1 MANSIPNFPGQDQLS
16 GDTRALML
24 DLAAG
29 EVITAFESKTIMR
42 DKHQTRTLSNGK
54 SVKFPAIWRAGGGYH
69 TPGTEITG
77 RKIAHTE
84 IKVEPDDKLVSD
96 VFVADIDE
104 ILNHFDV
111 RQPYTTE
118 MGNFLARHYD
128 RNVMRTIL
136 LAARAGALFSG
147 DQGGTAIQNSILATD
162 ANALIDAF
170 SAGKQAMDEKDVPV
184 DVQEVYG
191 LLRPAQWYLVAR
203 SDKNLNSNFNG
214 GESGAGE
221 AASIRKMTLTTIDDI
236 KILKS
241 TITPFGEDSRS
252 GVFVDAANENF
263 IPAAYRGSFGT
274 TVGCLWTPMAA
285 ASVIVQEVG
294 FQVVPQPEKQGDLM
308 LSRMMVGTRR
318 LRSKCAVEL
327 RTGAIPA

>member
-1 MANSIPNFPGQDQLS
+1 MTDSVPNFPGQNLLT

-42 DKHQTRTLSNGK
+42 DKHQTRTLAKGK
-54 SVKFPAIWRAGGGYH
+54 SVDFPAIWRAGGGYH
-69 TPGTEITG
+69 TPGVELTG
-77 RKIAHTE
+77 RKISHTE

-96 VFVADIDE
+96 VFLSDIDE

-118 MGNFLARHYD
+118 MGAFLARHYD
-128 RNVMRTIL
+128 TNVMRTIL

-147 DQGGTAIQNSILATD
+147 DQGGTAIQNSTLATD

-170 SAGKQAMDEKDVPV
+170 SAGKQAMDEKDVPI
-184 DVQEVYG
+184 DSMPVYG

-203 SDKNLNSNFNG
+203 SDKNLNRDTNG
-214 GESGAGE
+214 GTAD
-221 AASIRKMTLTTIDDI
+221 IRKMSLTTIDDI
-236 KILKS
+236 QVLKS
-241 TITPFGEDSRS
+241 NITPFGEDSRS
-252 GVFVDAANENF
+252 GDFATVGNEQF
-263 IPAAYRGSFGT
+263 IPSVYRGSFGT

-285 ASVIVQEVG
+285 ASVIVQEIG
-294 FQVVPQPEKQGDLM
+294 FQVEPQPRKQGDL
-308 LSRMMVGTRR
+308 LIARMMVGTRR